1 MNTKSFNLM
10 EKLYQKLLSKETKE
24 RSEQAILWIALSSFI
39 VHLSIIGLIHLNIIY
54 INEPSNLLKNP
65 IAAIYTPFS
74 FILVY
79 EVYLLIYYLPKST
92 STYISKQYE
101 IIALIIIRRLF
112 KDLSDL
118 SLTSNWFNSN
128 SDLQFTYDL
137 VTSVL
142 LFYLIYL
149 FHIQRNKIY
158 RTIENKKITDSSL
171 SKFIKAKKWIATTLV
186 PILLIIA
193 IYSFFTWFT
202 SILEPTGISHVSFKN
217 INNIF
222 FEQFFNILIIADVIL
237 LLFSFFHTDEF
248 HKVIRNSGFVI
259 STILIRISFS
269 VSGIINNGLII
280 SAILFGLLM
289 LFIHNKFEKK
299 IVWRY
304 WRSQSCGRLKNEI
317 AAITSTR
324 PLIGLIHFGNG
335 PLVNS
340 QISSR
345 PTLVSALLMKN
356 GGNSFQNSN
365 NLASIAALLA
375 SSSAGLSL
383 SALVPIKAI
392 GMLCSPHSLMKSRSI
407 CWGLMRKS
415 IKTNKQ
421 YKFTRSCK

>member
-1 MNTKSFNLM
+1 M
-10 EKLYQKLLSKETKE
+10 ELLKLLENIYPKLLSNKTKE
-24 RSEQAILWIALSSFI
+24 KSEQVILWIALVSFI
-39 VHLSIIGLIHLNIIY
+39 IHLLIIGLIHFNIIS

-92 STYISKQYE
+92 STYVLKQYE

-118 SLTSNWFNSN
+118 SLLSDWFNSKN
-128 SDLQFTYDL
+128 DLQFTFDL

-149 FHIQRNKIY
+149 FHIQRIKIY
-158 RTIENKKITDSSL
+158 RTNSNNINYSSSI
-171 SKFIKAKKWIATTLV
+171 SKFINAKKWIATALV

-193 IYSFFTWFT
+193 IYSFLNWGFGFFQPIETNA
-202 SILEPTGISHVSFKN
+202 ISFKN

-248 HKVIRNSGFVI
+248 HKVIRNSGFII

-269 VSGIINNGLII
+269 VSGIINNVLIV

-299 IVWRY
+299 LSEEIY
-304 WRSQSCGRLKNEI
+304 KPNEI
-317 AAITSTR
+317 EE
-324 PLIGLIHFGNG
+324 
-335 PLVNS
+335 
-340 QISSR
+340 
-345 PTLVSALLMKN
+345 
-356 GGNSFQNSN
+356 
-365 NLASIAALLA
+365 
-375 SSSAGLSL
+375 
-383 SALVPIKAI
+383 
-392 GMLCSPHSLMKSRSI
+392 
-407 CWGLMRKS
+407 
-415 IKTNKQ
+415 
-421 YKFTRSCK
+421 

>member
-1 MNTKSFNLM
+1 MNTESFNLM

-39 VHLSIIGLIHLNIIY
+39 VHLSIIGLIHFNIIY

-118 SLTSNWFNSN
+118 SLTSNWFKSN
-128 SDLQFTYDL
+128 NDLQFTYDL

-158 RTIENKKITDSSL
+158 RTIENKKITYSSL

-186 PILLIIA
+186 PILLITA
-193 IYSFFTWFT
+193 IYSFFTWFI
-202 SILEPTGISHVSFKN
+202 SILEPAGISRVSFKN

-248 HKVIRNSGFVI
+248 HKVIRNSGFLI

-269 VSGIINNGLII
+269 VSGIINNVLII
-280 SAILFGLLM
+280 SAIVFGLLM

-299 IVWRY
+299 LSEDIKEV
-304 WRSQSCGRLKNEI
+304 NV
-317 AAITSTR
+317 AAD
-324 PLIGLIHFGNG
+324 
-335 PLVNS
+335 
-340 QISSR
+340 
-345 PTLVSALLMKN
+345 
-356 GGNSFQNSN
+356 
-365 NLASIAALLA
+365 
-375 SSSAGLSL
+375 
-383 SALVPIKAI
+383 
-392 GMLCSPHSLMKSRSI
+392 
-407 CWGLMRKS
+407 
-415 IKTNKQ
+415 
-421 YKFTRSCK
+421 